1 MTISDAK
8 RNQKRPHRLTA
19 RTAGS
24 HPANRSSILREVTNT
39 KSAIK
44 ALLVFVT
51 SRARVWDTLA

>member
-24 HPANRSSILREVTNT
+24 HPANRSSILREVTIT
-39 KSAIK
+39 I
-44 ALLVFVT
+44 T
-51 SRARVWDTLA
+51 ITLYELINFLD